1 MENLLVDLY
10 HSSISP
16 YGLSAL
22 IELVALQ
29 YLPGRSRR
37 PWPIPAPRL
46 QGCPRMETTYDTRLV
61 EDRAMRGAVL
71 SMALCVSVLIASEF
85 MPVSLLSPIATD
97 LGITEGRAGQAIS
110 ISGIFAVVTSLLV
123 AGLTRR
129 IDRRLV
135 VTGFTVLLIA
145 SGLAVTFASNYAF
158 LMAGRALLGMA
169 IGGFWSMSTAIVMR
183 LVPEEQV
190 PKGLAML
197 NAGNAVAATIAAPLG
212 SLLGAYAGW
221 RGAFFLVVPLG
232 FLALVWQ
239 WLSLPPLPPRRRK
252 RPGNSLALL
261 GRPPVAIGMASV
273 MMLFMGQFALFTYL
287 RPFLERVTQVDVAT
301 LSAILLVM
309 GLAGVGGTWCI
320 GRLLRARL
328 FSILIVIPLVMAVL
342 ALALIALGAIPLP
355 TALLL
360 FVWGFFGTAA
370 PVGWGTGSAA
380 RCLKT
385 RRPAAGLQVAVIQL
399 AITGGA
405 AIGGTLFDTVGW
417 WGAFAFGAALL
428 CGAAL
433 AAFAASR
440 MGGRAVP

>member
-1 MENLLVDLY
+1 
-10 HSSISP
+10 
-16 YGLSAL
+16 
-22 IELVALQ
+22 
-29 YLPGRSRR
+29 
-37 PWPIPAPRL
+37 
-46 QGCPRMETTYDTRLV
+46 
-61 EDRAMRGAVL
+61 
-71 SMALCVSVLIASEF
+71 
-85 MPVSLLSPIATD
+85 
-97 LGITEGRAGQAIS
+97 
-110 ISGIFAVVTSLLV
+110 
-123 AGLTRR
+123 
-129 IDRRLV
+129 
-135 VTGFTVLLIA
+135 
-145 SGLAVTFASNYAF
+145 
-158 LMAGRALLGMA
+158 
-169 IGGFWSMSTAIVMR
+169 R

-212 SLLGAYAGW
+212 SLLGAYVGW

-252 RPGNSLALL
+252 GLGNSLALL
-261 GRPPVAIGMASV
+261 GRPPVAVGMASV

-309 GLAGVGGTWCI
+309 GLAGVGGTLCI

-370 PVGWGTGSAA
+370 PVGWGTWLSRTLPEDAEAGG
-380 RCLKT
+380 
-385 RRPAAGLQVAVIQL
+385 GLQVAVIQL

-428 CGAAL
+428 CGSAL